1 MVLTFAK
8 CCHPIPGDRIVGFVS
23 AGRGIVIHTES
34 CKNVAEYRHLPE
46 KWIDVQWEPK
56 PAGEYT
62 AEIRVEVANQRG
74 VLATIAA
81 AIAEMGC
88 NIENVD
94 IEERD
99 GMTSSLIFTITVHD
113 RVHLARLMRRIR
125 SIQLVMRIYRTKG

>member
-1 MVLTFAK
+1 MVLTYAK
-8 CCHPIPGDRIVGFVS
+8 CCYPIPGDRIVGFVS
-23 AGRGIVIHTES
+23 AGRGIVIHGAS
-34 CKNVAEYRHLPE
+34 CKNIAEYRHHPE
-46 KWIDVQWEPK
+46 KLIDVQWEAK
-56 PAGEYT
+56 PEGEYT

-81 AIAEMGC
+81 AIAEMGS

-125 SIQLVMRIYRTKG
+125 SIQLVMRIYRTKS